1 MDIDKITE
9 VATSLADDA
18 DADILLYNGS
28 IGRPYDS
35 KVIDEC
41 RNAKRRTNLFY
52 IFV

>member
-9 VATSLADDA
+9 ISTSLADEN

-35 KVIDEC
+35 RMSEYQRI
-41 RNAKRRTNLFY
+41 RSMSY
-52 IFV
+52 